1 MRKLQSA
8 LLGLLL
14 SCLAAPAAAESPE
27 QAIRATTERVRA
39 QIEANRAAYEADAAR
54 FQREI
59 EAELLPG
66 FDTRYIG
73 QLVLGPHWRTA
84 SEAQRARFIEVFKN
98 YLVRNYA
105 GALLQ
110 YADMVELAWK
120 PTRLAEGAEDAT
132 VRVDLMRREK
142 PPVPIAL
149 SVRRVDGQWKVYD
162 VSVEGVSL
170 ATNFRGQFN
179 TVIRRDGLDA
189 LIARLEQRE
198 AAVRGG
204 SGAP

>member
-1 MRKLQSA
+1 MRKLQPA

-14 SCLAAPAAAESPE
+14 SCLAVAAAAEPPE

-39 QIEANRAAYEADAAR
+39 QIEANRAAYEADATR

-59 EAELLPG
+59 EGELLPG

-84 SEAQRARFIEVFKN
+84 SETQRARFIEVFKN

-105 GALLQ
+105 GALLH
-110 YADMVELAWK
+110 YADTVELAWK
-120 PTRLAEGAEDAT
+120 STRVAEDADNAT
-132 VRVDLMRREK
+132 VRVDLMRRDK

-179 TVIRRDGLDA
+179 TIIRRDGLDA

-198 AAVRGG
+198 AAARGG

>member
-1 MRKLQSA
+1 MRKTITA
-8 LLGLLL
+8 TLGLLI
-14 SCLAAPAAAESPE
+14 CLPAFAAAESPE

-39 QIEANRAAYEADAAR
+39 QIEANRAAYEADTQR
-54 FQREI
+54 FHREI

-84 SEAQRARFIEVFKN
+84 SEAQRVRFIDAFKS

-105 GALLQ
+105 DALLR
-110 YADMVELAWK
+110 YADTAELAWK
-120 PTRLAEGAEDAT
+120 PTRVAEDAQDAT

-179 TVIRRDGLDA
+179 SIIRRDGLDA

-198 AAVRGG
+198 AAARGG